1 MFVIVYFI
9 FIFVEKNFNNVKFII
24 CFLYKI
30 LVLEDWK
37 LMNLLIIYG
46 YMMVY
51 FYMGKYVCNFDIMII
66 LVYVE

>member
-51 FYMGKYVCNFDIMII
+51 FYIGKYVCIFKV
-66 LVYVE
+66 LF

>member
-9 FIFVEKNFNNVKFII
+9 FIFVEKNFNNVRFII

-51 FYMGKYVCNFDIMII
+51 FYIGKYVCNFEV
-66 LVYVE
+66 LF

>member
-9 FIFVEKNFNNVKFII
+9 FIFVENFNYVRFII
-24 CFLYKI
+24 CFLYNI

-51 FYMGKYVCNFDIMII
+51 FYIGKYVCNFEV
-66 LVYVE
+66 LF

>member
-9 FIFVEKNFNNVKFII
+9 FIFVEKNFNNVRFII

-51 FYMGKYVCNFDIMII
+51 FYIGKYVCNFKV
-66 LVYVE
+66 LF